1 MGAESLVFRLPVYVN
16 RAALTFT
23 DSDLSAFSTTV
34 AGTATTASGGL
45 TTGGFTTATGTSG
58 SSQIIV
64 ADATDMVTGMRVTGT
79 GIAAEATITVISG
92 TTLTLS
98 FANTAAVTGNITFGT
113 VFCTIQATA
122 ISTGS
127 SEGSLGFVERVVRVV
142 TEN

>member
-1 MGAESLVFRLPVYVN
+1 MP
-16 RAALTFT
+16 
-23 DSDLSAFSTTV
+23 
-34 AGTATTASGGL
+34 
-45 TTGGFTTATGTSG
+45 TS
-58 SSQIIV
+58 
-64 ADATDMVTGMRVTGT
+64 VTGMRVTGT